1 MKEKLID
8 TLSLTA
14 GITILYFMKDAGF
27 SVRPESLFL
36 IFGVCLFLAF
46 VSGRL
51 LGSFGLP
58 SITSFLLMG
67 ILLGPYVMNI
77 FTAKM
82 ITDLRFIDDVA
93 LSIIAMTAGGE
104 INFRNSRIDLRK
116 VFVFVG
122 AQIIVTFVIVFSVLY
137 FAGGLFPS
145 GIFTGLTAVIFM
157 AVIANAKSPATTV
170 AVIVETEA
178 KGKLT
183 DYTLTSAIVKD
194 ILIIIIFAFVLSI
207 YSTGGNVSV
216 GGVIVEELLS
226 MGAGIVLSVIII
238 LYKKYI
244 KANQGVF
251 IILFTIVMTWLA
263 KGMHLN
269 PLLVFL
275 FAGIGVNNFSKYGHS
290 LVQVIE
296 DNSGLIYLIFFFIAG
311 TVVNLPALK
320 VMWAAAVV
328 MVLLRMAATFAGCFV
343 GGVLIKEDINIK
355 YYSFL
360 GFIGQAGVSIGF
372 AKIIGANFP
381 GWGTQFQTLILAVV
395 AINQIIGPI
404 GFKWA
409 LKKAGETASARGAA
423 QR

>member
-8 TLSLTA
+8 ILSLTA
-14 GITILYFMKDAGF
+14 GVTILYFMKKGGV
-27 SVRPESLFL
+27 SVRPEALFL
-36 IFGVCLFLAF
+36 IFGICLFLAF
-46 VSGRL
+46 VAGRL
-51 LGSFGLP
+51 MGRFGLP
-58 SITSFLLMG
+58 AITSFLLMG
-67 ILLGPYVMNI
+67 MLLGPYVMNV
-77 FTAKM
+77 FTVKM
-82 ITDLRFIDDVA
+82 IADLRFIDDVA

-104 INFRNSRIDLRK
+104 INFRNSRINLGK
-116 VFVFVG
+116 AGIFVLVQVGFVFALVFG
-122 AQIIVTFVIVFSVLY
+122 VIY
-137 FAGGLFPS
+137 FFRGLFPS
-145 GIFTGLTAVIFM
+145 GVFVSIAAVVFM
-157 AVIANAKSPATTV
+157 SVIANATSPATTV
-170 AVIVETEA
+170 AVIIESEA
-178 KGKLT
+178 KGKMT
-183 DYTLTSAIVKD
+183 DYTLTGAIMKD
-194 ILIIIIFAFVLSI
+194 ILIIVIFAFVLSI
-207 YSTGGNVSV
+207 YGSSGDISV
-216 GGVIVEELLS
+216 GGVIMKETFS
-226 MGAGIVLSVIII
+226 MLAGLVLSVIVI
-238 LYKKYI
+238 LYKQYV

-296 DNSGLIYLIFFFIAG
+296 DNSGIIYLIFFFIAG

-320 VMWAAAVV
+320 VMWAAALFI
-328 MVLLRMAATFAGCFV
+328 VLLRTFATFAGCFV
-343 GGVLIKEDINIK
+343 AGTLIKEDNSIK

-381 GWGTQFQTLILAVV
+381 GWGVQFQTLILAIV
-395 AINQIIGPI
+395 AINQIVGPI

-409 LKKAGETASARGAA
+409 LKKVGESSSARAAA